1 MGDTDAALK
10 RRVAA
15 VEAALD
21 SLRADLG
28 ARSDARDAAATELV
42 AAVREQTTAIRAAAA
57 MANAEAKPGVPPE
70 FEATPMQVVP
80 ACHAA
85 ALALQAGPAPTTMPS
100 PQNGARA
107 P

>member
-28 ARSDARDAAATELV
+28 ARAAAGRV
-42 AAVREQTTAIRAAAA
+42 DIPIVGKRNRERS
-57 MANAEAKPGVPPE
+57 
-70 FEATPMQVVP
+70 P
-80 ACHAA
+80 A
-85 ALALQAGPAPTTMPS
+85 
-100 PQNGARA
+100 R
-107 P
+107 

>member
-28 ARSDARDAAATELV
+28 ARSDARDAAVAELV
-42 AAVREQTTAIRAAAA
+42 AAVREQTTAIRATVAT
-57 MANAEAKPGVPPE
+57 ANA
-70 FEATPMQVVP
+70 
-80 ACHAA
+80 
-85 ALALQAGPAPTTMPS
+85 
-100 PQNGARA
+100 
-107 P
+107 